1 MKISRRK
8 LLSSL
13 AIGSLLGIAGSYFFI
28 NYQNNHL
35 GLTEIEYSSSRIPP
49 SFDQFKILH
58 ISDLHNKEFGFKQKE
73 LLDLTYRLRPDII
86 VITGDLIDG
95 LGKTKLQPALDY
107 IEGALLM
114 APIYYVSGNHEYWSK
129 RYSEFKEKLKTLVVD
144 NRKKLFLLE
153 DKQETITRTGGQ
165 IQLCGLSDP
174 LMTKDPDKM
183 LYTLNFFKEE
193 KERRKLPFS
202 LLLSHRPELLG
213 LYSKF
218 PIDLILSGHAH
229 GGQFRIPLL
238 CPSGLF
244 APNQGWLPKYT
255 AGIYHQ
261 NSSSMIVSRG
271 LGNSL
276 IPLRLFNPPE
286 VILIKLCSRQQ

>member
-1 MKISRRK
+1 MDRQLYGQVPSI
-8 LLSSL
+8 
-13 AIGSLLGIAGSYFFI
+13 FV
-28 NYQNNHL
+28 NH
-35 GLTEIEYSSSRIPP
+35 TV
-49 SFDQFKILH
+49 SF
-58 ISDLHNKEFGFKQKE
+58 
-73 LLDLTYRLRPDII
+73 
-86 VITGDLIDG
+86 
-95 LGKTKLQPALDY
+95 LQ
-107 IEGALLM
+107 
-114 APIYYVSGNHEYWSK
+114 
-129 RYSEFKEKLKTLVVD
+129 
-144 NRKKLFLLE
+144 
-153 DKQETITRTGGQ
+153 GQ

-244 APNQGWLPKYT
+244 APNQGWLPKY
-255 AGIYHQ
+255 
-261 NSSSMIVSRG
+261 NLSSKFQ
-271 LGNSL
+271 LND
-276 IPLRLFNPPE
+276 
-286 VILIKLCSRQQ
+286 C